1 MRTESR
7 LIRYVPV
14 LGLLFLYTASA
25 TLTPSLTFEQL
36 TDASELI
43 VTGRVGNSWAAWDAD
58 HKFIWTHYNLSVSSA
73 LKGSPA
79 ATVEFAE
86 VGGAVDGYS
95 MVIAGSVRY
104 ATGDNMLVFLARMPN
119 GYLRTAGWSQ
129 GKYAL
134 DASGKLHAQSSSGA
148 ETIDLQGA
156 RAGTSLRVLDGM
168 SLTELRQRVSARLR
182 AAAGRNQ

>member
-7 LIRYVPV
+7 AIRYVLA
-14 LGLLFLYTASA
+14 LGFSLLYPAGA

-43 VTGRVGNSWAAWDAD
+43 VTGRVGNSWAAWDAA

-73 LKGSPA
+73 IKGSPA

-129 GKYAL
+129 GKYAV
-134 DASGKLHAQSSSGA
+134 DPSGQLHAQSSPGA

-156 RAGTSLRVLDGM
+156 PAGTSLRVLDGM